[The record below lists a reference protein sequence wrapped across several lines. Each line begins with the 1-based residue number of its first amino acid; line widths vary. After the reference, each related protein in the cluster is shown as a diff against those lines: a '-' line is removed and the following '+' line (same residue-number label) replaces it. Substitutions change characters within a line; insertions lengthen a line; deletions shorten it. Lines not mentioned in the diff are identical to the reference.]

1 MKINEYG
8 KVTFNESEIIN
19 FLYQGNNFDTKEIF
33 IDEQEV
39 VDQFNKAKSLN
50 ADRFNELPKLAQS
63 TVDLNTFD
71 RENQKNWF
79 LPKDYCPN
87 LIELLYGMCNTQEEK
102 DRVSLELELFV
113 QHNMVD
119 LLYYLKYLV
128 DTMRNNKIVWG
139 VGRGSSVSSYVLYLL
154 GVHKINSLEYQLDIH
169 EFIK

>member
-1 MKINEYG
+1 MKLNEYG
-8 KVTFNESEIIN
+8 QVKFTESEIIN
-19 FLYQGNNFDTKEIF
+19 FLYQGNTFDTKVIF
-33 IDEQEV
+33 ISEQDT
-39 VDQFNKAKSLN
+39 VDQFNKSKALN
-50 ADRFNELPKLAQS
+50 ADSFNELPKLSSLA
-63 TVDLNTFD
+63 VDLKTFD

-87 LIELLYGMCNTQEEK
+87 LIELLYDMCKTQEEK

-113 QHNMVD
+113 QHNMID

-154 GVHKINSLEYQLDIH
+154 GVHKINSLKYQLDIN